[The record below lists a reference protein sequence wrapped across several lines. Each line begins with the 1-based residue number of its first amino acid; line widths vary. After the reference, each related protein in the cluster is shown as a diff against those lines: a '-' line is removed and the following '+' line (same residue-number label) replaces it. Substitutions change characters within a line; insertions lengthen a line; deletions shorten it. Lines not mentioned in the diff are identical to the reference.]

1 VRQAISGRT
10 EELAALERLLDET
23 ASGPAA
29 LILEGEPGIGKTTL
43 FDAGRELARARGFV
57 VLTAQP
63 APAEIRLAHAGL
75 ADLLGPV
82 ALQALEAL
90 PGAQRD
96 ALDAALL
103 RNDATAPHAPDR
115 RAVAAALLTVVEH
128 LAATAPV
135 LIAIDDLQW
144 LDPSSAAAVTF
155 ALRRVTGSAGLLA
168 ARHPDPEA
176 PPLQLAHGR
185 DAPRLTIGPLAR
197 APLQR
202 LVRARLGRTLPPAV
216 AERVERMAG
225 GNPLF
230 AIEVARTI
238 AQAPAP
244 LDVALP
250 ATLKDLVAH
259 RLADLPPDTRQA
271 LAVAAALD
279 RPAGVALIQQALP
292 DVDAVPALTHAE
304 RRDIIIFAAGA
315 VQFTH
320 PLLAAAVGDGLQPA
334 QRRAIHGRL
343 AGLVGDPEQRAR
355 HLARATVH
363 ADLQTVAALD
373 DAAVRAAERG
383 APAAAAELLEHARAL
398 GADTP
403 ERRALTAIHHFDA
416 GDADR
421 ARTLLESAVAEL
433 DEPAAARGLLGTI
446 RYRDGSY
453 AEAATILTQALQE
466 APPGTALAVTTA
478 LELSFVLAN
487 QGLFAAAAPHV
498 DRAAEAAAHLGDDGL
513 LAQAL
518 TVQATVALL
527 LGRGLDDAL
536 LSRALALEDHT
547 RRAFVPHQP
556 SMLAALMYTT
566 VGRAGEAW
574 DAVTAVRERCRE
586 RGEDSEL
593 FYTAI
598 HAVTLACWRGDL
610 DQAAAL
616 AGEAAEQAEQ
626 LDTRTARAIADF
638 TRALV
643 AAWTG
648 DVATARAAGEASL
661 ATFFQDG
668 SLVGAQ
674 MPLAALAFLDLSLN
688 DPEAAAD
695 RVGVFA
701 AGVVAGGDAVEP
713 GAVPF
718 VADAAEALAAAGR
731 TEEAAPIVAWLRA
744 RGDALDRPFAQAT
757 GARAA
762 ALLLAARGDL
772 AAAEDACD
780 DALRH
785 HDRLE
790 ALPLERA
797 RTLLALGRIR
807 RRRRQRRAA
816 REALE
821 QALALFE
828 DLHAPLW
835 ATQAREELARVQP
848 RRTTPDG
855 LTDAERRIAHLTAG
869 GLTNR
874 EVAAALFVSPRT
886 VEATLARVYRKLEI
900 GSRAE
905 LGRHMAQLPE

>member
-1 VRQAISGRT
+1 VRQAIAGRT
-10 EELAALERLLDET
+10 EELAALERLLDDT

-43 FDAGRELARARGFV
+43 LDAARDLARARRFT

-75 ADLLGPV
+75 ADLLGTV
-82 ALQALEAL
+82 ETREIEAL
-90 PGAQRD
+90 PGAQRH

-103 RNDATAPHAPDR
+103 RGDHGVHETLDR
-115 RAVAAALLTVVEH
+115 RAVAAAFLTLVEQ
-128 LAATAPV
+128 LARTAPV

-155 ALRRVTGSAGLLA
+155 ALRRVTGTIGLVA
-168 ARHPDPEA
+168 ARHPDPDA
-176 PPLQLAHGR
+176 PPLGR
-185 DAPRLTIGPLAR
+185 AATRLTVGPLAR
-197 APLQR
+197 APVQR

-230 AIEVARTI
+230 AIEIARTI
-238 AQAPAP
+238 AEAPTP
-244 LDVALP
+244 LTVELP

-259 RLADLPPDTRQA
+259 RLNDLPPDTRLA

-279 RPAGVALIQQALP
+279 RPADVALIQKALP
-292 DVDAVPALTHAE
+292 DVDAVAALTHAE
-304 RRDIIIFAAGA
+304 RRDIIAFAAGA
-315 VQFTH
+315 VHFTH
-320 PLLAAAVGDGLQPA
+320 PLLAAAVADGLQPA

-343 AGLVGDPEQRAR
+343 ADLIGDPEQRAL

-373 DAAVRAAERG
+373 DAAVRAADRG

-403 ERRALTAIHHFDA
+403 ERRALAAVHHFDA
-416 GDADR
+416 GDAGR
-421 ARTLLESAVAEL
+421 ARALLESAVTEL
-433 DEPAAARGLLGTI
+433 DQPAAARGLLGTI

-453 AEAATILTQALQE
+453 VEAGAILTQALQE

-487 QGLFAAAAPHV
+487 QGLVAAAAPHV
-498 DRAAEAAAHLGDDGL
+498 DRAAQDAAHLGDDGL

-518 TVQATVALL
+518 TVQTTVAFL
-527 LGRGLDDAL
+527 LGRGLDDAQ
-536 LSRALALEDHT
+536 LSRARALEDHT

-556 SMLAALMYTT
+556 SMLAALLYTS
-566 VGRAGEAW
+566 VGRTDEAW
-574 DAVTAVRERCRE
+574 AAVTAVRERCRE

-598 HAVTLACWRGDL
+598 HSVTLACWRGDV

-616 AGEAAEQAEQ
+616 AGEAAEQADQ
-626 LDTRTARAIADF
+626 LGTRTARAIADF

-668 SLVGAQ
+668 SMVGAQ
-674 MPLAALAFLDLSLN
+674 MPLAALTFLDLSLN

-695 RVGVFA
+695 RAGAFA
-701 AGVVAGGDAVEP
+701 AMVVAGGDGTDPA
-713 GAVPF
+713 AVPF

-757 GARAA
+757 GARAQ
-762 ALLLAARGDL
+762 ALLLAAHGDL
-772 AAAEDACD
+772 AAAEDACVA
-780 DALRH
+780 ALGH
-785 HDRLE
+785 HDRLTT
-790 ALPLERA
+790 LPLERA

-821 QALALFE
+821 EAATLFA

-835 ATQAREELARVQP
+835 TAQADEELARVQP
-848 RRTTPDG
+848 RRTTPAG
-855 LTDAERRIAHLTAG
+855 LTDAERRIGRLTAE

-874 EVAAALFVSPRT
+874 EVAASLFVSPRT

>member
-1 VRQAISGRT
+1 VRQAIAGRT
-10 EELAALERLLDET
+10 EELAALERLLDDT

-43 FDAGRELARARGFV
+43 LDAARELARARRFT
-57 VLTAQP
+57 VLTARP

-75 ADLLGPV
+75 ADLLEPV
-82 ALQALEAL
+82 EPREIEAL

-103 RNDATAPHAPDR
+103 RNDAGAHPGPDR
-115 RAVAAALLTVVEH
+115 RAVAAALLTLIEQ
-128 LAATAPV
+128 LARTSPV

-155 ALRRVTGSAGLLA
+155 ALRRVTGTIGLVA

-176 PPLQLAHGR
+176 PPLGR
-185 DAPRLTIGPLAR
+185 AATRLTIGPLAR
-197 APLQR
+197 APVQR
-202 LVRARLGRTLPPAV
+202 LVRARLGRALPPAV

-230 AIEVARTI
+230 AIEIARTI
-238 AQAPAP
+238 AQAPTP
-244 LDVALP
+244 LTVALP

-259 RLADLPPDTRQA
+259 RLNDLPADTRLA

-279 RPAGVALIQQALP
+279 RPADVALIQQALP
-292 DVDAVPALTHAE
+292 DVDAVAALTHAE
-304 RRDIIIFAAGA
+304 QRDIITFAAGA
-315 VQFTH
+315 VHFTH
-320 PLLAAAVGDGLQPA
+320 PLLAAAVADGLQPV

-343 AGLVGDPEQRAR
+343 ADLISDPEQRAL

-363 ADLQTVAALD
+363 ADRQTVAALD
-373 DAAVRAAERG
+373 DAAVRAADRG

-403 ERRALTAIHHFDA
+403 ERRALAAVHHFDA
-416 GDADR
+416 GDAGR
-421 ARTLLESAVAEL
+421 ARALLESAVTEL
-433 DEPAAARGLLGTI
+433 PEPAAARGLLGTI

-453 AEAATILTQALQE
+453 VEATPILAQALQE

-487 QGLFAAAAPHV
+487 QGLLAAAAPHV
-498 DRAAEAAAHLGDDGL
+498 DRAAHDAAHLGDDGL

-518 TVQATVALL
+518 TVQTTVAFL
-527 LGRGLDDAL
+527 LGRGLDDAQ

-556 SMLAALMYTT
+556 SMLAALLYTA
-566 VGRAGEAW
+566 VGRTDEAW
-574 DAVTAVRERCRE
+574 AAVTAVRERCRE

-598 HAVTLACWRGDL
+598 HSVTLACWRGDL

-626 LDTRTARAIADF
+626 LGTRTARAIADF

-668 SLVGAQ
+668 SMVGAQ
-674 MPLAALAFLDLSLN
+674 MPLGALAFLDLSLN

-695 RVGVFA
+695 RVGAFA
-701 AGVVAGGDAVEP
+701 ALVVADDATDP
-713 GAVPF
+713 AAVPF

-731 TEEAAPIVAWLRA
+731 TAEAAPIVAWLRA

-757 GARAA
+757 GARAE
-762 ALLLAARGDL
+762 ALLLAAQGDL
-772 AAAEDACD
+772 AAAENACAQ
-780 DALRH
+780 ALEH

-821 QALALFE
+821 EAAALFAT
-828 DLHAPLW
+828 LHAPLW
-835 ATQAREELARVQP
+835 TAQADEELARVQP

-855 LTDAERRIAHLTAG
+855 LTDAERRIARLTAE

-874 EVAAALFVSPRT
+874 EVAASLFVSPRT